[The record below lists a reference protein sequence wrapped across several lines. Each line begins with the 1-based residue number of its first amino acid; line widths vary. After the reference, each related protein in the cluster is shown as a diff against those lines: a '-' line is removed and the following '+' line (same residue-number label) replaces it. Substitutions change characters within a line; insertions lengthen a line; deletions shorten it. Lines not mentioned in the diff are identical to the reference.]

1 MFVVLE
7 ELPSSVFLL
16 VFTVDALLES
26 GVHSSETT
34 TKHQQFHHQ
43 QTSSHY
49 LGYEQAFIHR
59 LYNYMQMKVAQ

>member
-26 GVHSSETT
+26 GVKLHSSET

-59 LYNYMQMKVAQ
+59 LGLYCI